1 MFPFTSFS
9 AQSGSAGAAAGGGV
23 ETRNQAASKHRRTGD
38 DGSRSD
44 DFQETVLEKLAELGS
59 ALGQMNQGMK
69 DLESRFDTILTQ
81 KIQEVNTSIDVR
93 LAALE
98 EQGNVARERERA
110 ELQRE
115 IRTEMTAQ
123 AAVFKDEIAKLKG
136 ASEQQDRAARAMHM
150 IVKGVPEKP
159 TEPVTVANIGQILPG
174 AEHAATEVRRLGREK
189 ETAGA
194 LPRPI
199 LVKFRS
205 IDAKHAAYKHSK
217 TLRAKKIYL
226 DSDLTPAQREQRT
239 GKRDRYQHLKTQGAR
254 PFWREDRLFYYVNG
268 AVKEDSCTPPGPPP
282 PPADVPS
289 GSTPRR
295 QAWSGQAAPR
305 RASP

>member
-1 MFPFTSFS
+1 M
-9 AQSGSAGAAAGGGV
+9 
-23 ETRNQAASKHRRTGD
+23 
-38 DGSRSD
+38 
-44 DFQETVLEKLAELGS
+44 AELGN
-59 ALGQMNQGMK
+59 ALGHMNQGMK

-93 LAALE
+93 FAALE
-98 EQGNVARERERA
+98 EQGNAAREREKA

-115 IRTEMTAQ
+115 IRTEMAAQ
-123 AAVFKDEIAKLKG
+123 AAVFKDDIAKLKG
-136 ASEQQDRAARAMHM
+136 ASEQQDRAARATHM

-159 TEPVTVANIGQILPG
+159 TEPVTVANIGQIIPG
-174 AEHAATEVRRLGREK
+174 AELAATEVRRLGREK

-268 AVKEDSCTPPGPPP
+268 AVKEDSCTPPCPPP
-282 PPADVPS
+282 PPADAPS

-295 QAWSGQAAPR
+295 QGSSGQTAPR

>member
-1 MFPFTSFS
+1 M
-9 AQSGSAGAAAGGGV
+9 
-23 ETRNQAASKHRRTGD
+23 
-38 DGSRSD
+38 
-44 DFQETVLEKLAELGS
+44 
-59 ALGQMNQGMK
+59 
-69 DLESRFDTILTQ
+69 
-81 KIQEVNTSIDVR
+81 
-93 LAALE
+93 
-98 EQGNVARERERA
+98 
-110 ELQRE
+110 
-115 IRTEMTAQ
+115 
-123 AAVFKDEIAKLKG
+123 
-136 ASEQQDRAARAMHM
+136 
-150 IVKGVPEKP
+150 
-159 TEPVTVANIGQILPG
+159 
-174 AEHAATEVRRLGREK
+174 RRLGREK

-268 AVKEDSCTPPGPPP
+268 AVKEDSCTPPCPPP
-282 PPADVPS
+282 PPADAPS

-295 QAWSGQAAPR
+295 QGSSGQTAPR